1 MYQPTASFS
10 DTFKILETCIRNV
23 PCSSMDQ
30 GTNCPVRGRRAFRR
44 VRKIAKSDYELRFV
58 CPPVLYSECPL
69 FEYGPGHKNCEKRL
83 WASLCLVFGM
93 SPVRVWTRAQ
103 KLWKATMSFVVS
115 VRPSCIQNVPCSS
128 MDQGTK
134 IVKSDYELSC
144 VCPSVCMEQW
154 DSHWTDF
161 LEILYLSSFR
171 KSVEEIQ
178 LSLKFGKN
186 DGYFT

>member
-1 MYQPTASFS
+1 MDKVVLGEVILRVRRSSSVRSVSFQKFSSSFIRLSANTMYQPTASFS

-83 WASLCLVFGM
+83 
-93 SPVRVWTRAQ
+93 
-103 KLWKATMSFVVS
+103 
-115 VRPSCIQNVPCSS
+115 
-128 MDQGTK
+128 
-134 IVKSDYELSC
+134 
-144 VCPSVCMEQW
+144 
-154 DSHWTDF
+154 
-161 LEILYLSSFR
+161 
-171 KSVEEIQ
+171 
-178 LSLKFGKN
+178 
-186 DGYFT
+186 